1 MLVIKR
7 DGSKEEFKLSK
18 ILSAVQAA
26 FSSVNL
32 SFSNSDSKKLNDF
45 FEKNLKDY
53 DKEEIDVDE
62 IHNLVEHF
70 LMKYNYFDVSRSY
83 IQERYRKAL
92 KRAENERLIK
102 GISEKLNAQNVQ
114 NQNANIDE
122 RSFGGRIGEASRYVT
137 KDFALNYCMSR
148 KSRNNHLNNEIY
160 IHK

>member
-114 NQNANIDE
+114 NQNANVDE